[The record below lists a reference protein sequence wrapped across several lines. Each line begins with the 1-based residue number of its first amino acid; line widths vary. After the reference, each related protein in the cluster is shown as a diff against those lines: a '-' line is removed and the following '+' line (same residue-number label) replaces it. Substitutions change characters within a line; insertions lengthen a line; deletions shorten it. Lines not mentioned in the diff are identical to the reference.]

1 MRLMRTINYEKIY
14 ELEEMIPLQKTH
26 LGQFVVSLLLAWGGI
41 WFSDWQTGF
50 LIGALCAF
58 FPLAKEFFVD
68 QLNSVLLTNEYIQ
81 IRKGI
86 NPNPQTIVLKD
97 IKKVR
102 LIDQESKNSK
112 KGKKHKKDFSF
123 HNLDQFDYSED
134 AHCLIETKD
143 GRKFVIRSHY
153 FPMGEF
159 SKFLNLLQKT
169 YQNEEKKFVSVKK
182 NEVSPYSNPFL
193 NPAPITNENDETS
206 RVTQENLQ
214 YMQEDLQLKREF
226 VQNMFDAY
234 ISIYRQRDDL
244 DLARIRNARVI
255 YHHLRADGRNV
266 YFLADDYLPNLAED
280 NIEIGKNLIEAAHN
294 NIQLIE
300 LRLKYRRKL
309 AEELEKLRFQEANR
323 RRLRDLADKLKN
335 LQEKNAGKSLDQSLN
350 PTENIDSRV
359 IMEIEAISQKV
370 RNTEDLHNAIMLKE
384 YIALFRDL

>member
-1 MRLMRTINYEKIY
+1 MRLMRTINYEKVY

-26 LGQFVVSLLLAWGGI
+26 LGQFIVSLLLAWGGI

-68 QLNSVLLTNEYIQ
+68 QLNGVLLTKEYLQ

-86 NPNPQTIVLKD
+86 NPNPQTIALKD

-102 LIDQESKNSK
+102 LIDQETKTSQ
-112 KGKKHKKDFSF
+112 KGKKKKKDFAF
-123 HNLDQFDYSED
+123 QNLEQFNYSEE
-134 AHCLIETKD
+134 AECLIETKD

-159 SKFLNLLQKT
+159 SKFLNLLRNT
-169 YQNEEKKFVSVKK
+169 YQNEEKKFVSDKK
-182 NEVSPYSNPFL
+182 SETLSPTNPFL
-193 NPAPITNENDETS
+193 NPTVGTNEQGETM
-206 RVTQENLQ
+206 RIVQENLQ

-226 VQNMFDAY
+226 LQNMFDAY
-234 ISIYRQRDDL
+234 VSIYRQRDDL
-244 DLARIRNARVI
+244 DLARIRNAQVI
-255 YHHLRADGRNV
+255 YHHLQADGRNI
-266 YFLADDYLPNLAED
+266 YFLANDYLPNLAED
-280 NIEIGKNLIEAAHN
+280 NIEIGKNLIAAAHD

-323 RRLRDLADKLKN
+323 RRLRELADRLKN

-359 IMEIEAISQKV
+359 ILEIEAISQKV

-384 YIALFRDL
+384 YIALFKDL

>member
-1 MRLMRTINYEKIY
+1 MRTINYEKIY

-68 QLNSVLLTNEYIQ
+68 QLNSVLLTNDYIQ

-102 LIDQESKNSK
+102 LIDQEPKILK
-112 KGKKHKKDFSF
+112 KGKKHKKDYSF
-123 HNLDQFDYSED
+123 QDLEKLNYSED
-134 AHCLIETKD
+134 AECLIETKD
-143 GRKFVIRSHY
+143 GRKYIIRSHY

-159 SKFLNLLQKT
+159 SKFLNLLRKT
-169 YQNEEKKFVSVKK
+169 YQNEEKKFVWDSK
-182 NEVSPYSNPFL
+182 NEVSPYANPFL
-193 NPAPITNENDETS
+193 NPALVTQENDETS
-206 RVTQENLQ
+206 RITQENLQ

-226 VQNMFDAY
+226 LQNMFDAY

-244 DLARIRNARVI
+244 DLARMRNAQVI
-255 YHHLRADGRNV
+255 YLHLRADGRNV
-266 YFLADDYLPNLAED
+266 YFLLDDYLPNLAED
-280 NIEIGKNLIEAAHN
+280 NVEIGKNLIEASHN

-350 PTENIDSRV
+350 PAENIDSRV
-359 IMEIEAISQKV
+359 ILEIEAISQKV